1 MFDPNAASELDTL
14 FGLPLLD
21 RPLVEVLP
29 VGFDATTSYR
39 GGTASAP
46 PRVLE
51 ASQQVDVYHPA
62 VAEPWIH
69 GIQLTDAFPW
79 MEELSASTHADVVA
93 CREGEDRFAAVNA
106 AGEKVAAAV
115 EAWTQSR
122 LDAGQIPAVLGGD
135 HSVPLGA
142 FRAAARK
149 HPGLGILHVDAHAD
163 LRVAYEGFTHSH
175 ASIFHNAMELDIGCL
190 VQIGIRDFCHEEAV
204 RQRTDARIHVLSDE
218 ALAQAEAEGSPLATA
233 YAEMIAK
240 LPQDVWI
247 SFDIDGLDPALCPNT
262 GTPVPGGLSWRN
274 TLVLLRLL
282 GASGR
287 RIVGFDLCEVGPS
300 EWDANVGARLLFQ
313 LACWSIHTRMVNE

>member
-14 FGLPLLD
+14 FGLPILE
-21 RPLVEVLP
+21 RPLVEILP

-51 ASQQVDVYHPA
+51 ASQQVDVFHPA
-62 VAEPWIH
+62 VAEPWLH
-69 GIQLTDAFPW
+69 GIQLAEPFPW
-79 MEELSASTHADVVA
+79 MEELSASTHLAVES
-93 CREGEDRFAAVNA
+93 CRAGGDRYDEVNA
-106 AGEKVAAAV
+106 AGERVAAAV
-115 EAWTQSR
+115 DAWTQSR

-142 FRAAARK
+142 FRAATRK
-149 HPGLGILHVDAHAD
+149 YPELGILHVDAHAD

-175 ASIFHNAMELDIGCL
+175 ASIFHNALELDVGCL
-190 VQIGIRDFCHEEAV
+190 AQVGIRDFCHEEAE
-204 RQRTDARIHVLSDE
+204 RQRVDPRIHVLSDE
-218 ALAQAEAEGSPLATA
+218 VLGMAEAKGEPVAHA
-233 YAEMIAK
+233 YARLLDT
-240 LPQDVWI
+240 LPRDVWI

-282 GASGR
+282 GSSGR